1 MDSDFLYKNR
11 KILGVTFGLIMLV
24 LIYGIIVIIDEF
36 QVSSR
41 NSKFVGGTPINSYI
55 NEFNTYDV
63 EGLSDE
69 EIESIINSMREEK
82 SSK

>member
-41 NSKFVGGTPINSYI
+41 NSKSVGGTPINSYI

-69 EIESIINSMREEK
+69 EIESLINSMREEK